1 LGAIR
6 GDHRALF
13 QCQGGGFNVKFLRR
27 SLIRLLNLATGRSA
41 NQRLRD
47 EIAEHLAF
55 QTEENIRAGMLPAEA
70 RRQAALKLG
79 SAEAIREHHHA
90 EQSIPFIENLLFD
103 LRYAIRMLRRSPGF
117 SFIAIA
123 TIALGIGAT
132 TAIYSVIDAT
142 LLHPLPYPNPAEL
155 VRVQDDLPGVG
166 AQDIGISVPEWRD
179 LENSGIFQSV
189 SVSGTGA
196 NVNLTG
202 SAQPQRLSYKHVTP
216 NYFAVFGVDAQLGRT
231 FDPHDATPGFNLEAV
246 ISDGLWRREFG
257 ADPHILGKA
266 LLLDN
271 DLYHVAGVMP
281 SGFRDL
287 GTTSGE
293 RNTEVWLAAGMA
305 GLPFPPPQRGTRL
318 QSRVVARM
326 EPGLSIAA
334 AQGRLDALVVSL
346 KKQYPGDYPP
356 QAKWT
361 IRLTPLSESV
371 VGGVR
376 QSLILLFGAVALVL
390 LISCVNVANLLLAR
404 ASGRGREIA
413 VRQALGAQRTR
424 LIRQLLTETLLLF
437 LLGGVAGFA
446 ILFCTQRLLLQLV
459 PDSLPRLNE
468 ISVGW
473 GVLVF
478 AVAVSVAAGT
488 IFGLAPAWFMSRV
501 DLIGTLRQEG
511 RGSSGSLGRS
521 RTRQILVISELA
533 LSLVLMVAASLLLRS
548 FWELYKAEPGFNPDR
563 VMAIQTWLPGPN
575 DPSADIYRTATQEAV
590 LLREIL
596 RRSRSLPGVEEAA
609 IGDETALPLGHSQP
623 NPLPLVREVTR
634 EGVETMDNQAPV
646 IDSPIVSP
654 EYFHLL
660 GMPLLRGRLFSDH
673 DLEDT
678 PQVAVIN
685 QAAARMYWPGK
696 TGKGEDPLGKRVRLH
711 LDSRELLNFAKPA
724 WTTIVG
730 VIADARTESLA
741 DAAIPQIYRSV
752 YQHPAKSLAIFL
764 RGQLDPSAILAQERS
779 QIQSVDP
786 QLPVFHAETL
796 DDVLSTSLSVR
807 RFSMEMVALFAATA
821 LLLAGLGTY
830 GTISYV
836 VNEQRREIA
845 IRLALGAQRG
855 NILKMVLRQG
865 LGLAAAGAGL
875 GVAGAFIVS
884 HLMAGLLCGVSPT
897 DLTTFAGVTL
907 VLTTVALAA
916 SYIPALRAMRL
927 DPITTLHS
935 E

>member
-1 LGAIR
+1 M
-6 GDHRALF
+6 
-13 QCQGGGFNVKFLRR
+13 KFLRR
-27 SLIRLLNLATGRSA
+27 SLIRLSNLATGQSA
-41 NQRLRD
+41 DQRLQD
-47 EIAEHLAF
+47 ELAEHLAF
-55 QTEENIRAGMLPAEA
+55 QAEENMRAGMSPAEA

-79 SAEAIREHHHA
+79 ATQAIREDHHA

-103 LRYAIRMLRRSPGF
+103 LKYAVRMLLKSPGF
-117 SFIAIA
+117 AFVAIA

-155 VRVQDDLPGVG
+155 VRIEDNLPGVG
-166 AQDIGISVPEWRD
+166 AQDVGISVPEWRD
-179 LENSGIFQSV
+179 LESAGIFQSV

-196 NVNLTG
+196 DVNLTG
-202 SAQPQRLSYKHVTP
+202 SAQPERLSYKHVSP
-216 NYFAVFGVDAQLGRT
+216 NYFAVLGVDAQLGRT

-246 ISDGLWRREFG
+246 ISNGLWQKEFG
-257 ADPHILGKA
+257 ADPHIVGKA

-271 DLYHVAGVMP
+271 DLYHVVGIMP
-281 SGFRDL
+281 RGFRDL
-287 GTTSGE
+287 GSTSE
-293 RNTEVWLAAGMA
+293 EWNTEVWLGAGMT
-305 GLPFPPPQRGTRL
+305 GLPFPPPLRGTRR
-318 QSRVVARM
+318 QERVVARLM
-326 EPGLSIAA
+326 PGLSIAS
-334 AQGRLDALVVSL
+334 AQARLDALVESL
-346 KKQYPGDYPP
+346 KKQYPAEYPA
-356 QAKWT
+356 QAAWT
-361 IRLTPLSESV
+361 VRLIPLSESV
-371 VGGVR
+371 VGSVR
-376 QSLILLFGAVALVL
+376 QSLVLLFGAVGLVL

-424 LIRQLLTETLLLF
+424 LIRQLLTEILLLF
-437 LLGGVAGFA
+437 LLGGIAGFA
-446 ILFCTQRLLLQLV
+446 ILFGAQRLLLRLV
-459 PDSLPRLNE
+459 PENLPHLSD
-468 ISVGW
+468 IGVGW

-488 IFGLAPAWFMSRV
+488 IFGLAPAWLMSGV

-511 RGSSGSLGRS
+511 RGSTGSHGRS
-521 RTRQILVISELA
+521 RARQILVVSELA
-533 LSLVLMVAASLLLRS
+533 LSLVLMVAAGLLLRS
-548 FWELYKAEPGFNPDR
+548 FYDLFKVPPGFNPDR

-575 DPSADIYRTATQEAV
+575 DPNQDTYRTATQEAV
-590 LLREIL
+590 LLREVL
-596 RRSRSLPGVEEAA
+596 RRSRTLPGVQEAA
-609 IGDETALPLGHSQP
+609 IGDVDALPLGHS
-623 NPLPLVREVTR
+623 NPGQLPLIR
-634 EGVETMDNQAPV
+634 EGIETMDNQAPE
-646 IDSPIVSP
+646 IHSPIVSP

-660 GMPLLRGRLFSDH
+660 GMPLLRGRLFNDQ
-673 DLEDT
+673 DLEDK

-696 TGKGEDPLGKRVRLH
+696 DGKGEDPLGKRVRLH
-711 LDSRELLNFAKPA
+711 LDSRELLNYANPA

-741 DAAIPQIYRSV
+741 DAAIPQIYRSI
-752 YQHPAKSLAIFL
+752 YQHPAKSLSIFL
-764 RGQLDPSAILAQERS
+764 RGQLDPSTILAQERS
-779 QIQSVDP
+779 QVQAVDP
-786 QLPVFHAETL
+786 GLPVFHAETL
-796 DDVLSTSLSVR
+796 EDVLSTSLSVR
-807 RFSMEMVALFAATA
+807 RFSMEMVAFFAATA
-821 LLLAGLGTY
+821 LLLAGLGIY

-855 NILKMVLRQG
+855 TILKMVLRRG

-875 GVAGAFIVS
+875 GVAGALIVS
-884 HLMAGLLCGVSPT
+884 HLMAGLLFGVSPN
-897 DLTTFAGVTL
+897 DLPTFAGVTL